1 MDLLKEAFIEGYK
14 QRAESSNLIFDN
26 ASRMYAI
33 ALFDK
38 WKSEQLLLHNV
49 VGQSELL
56 VCKGRCDHGYK
67 DEFGNDLFC
76 SIKEKSA
83 N

>member
-1 MDLLKEAFIEGYK
+1 MTKDEKAEDNDRLSYEYTQLNQEFKSRK
-14 QRAESSNLIFDN
+14 RAIKKLQ
-26 ASRMYAI
+26 
-33 ALFDK
+33 K
-38 WKSEQLLLHNV
+38 QLLLHNV

>member
-33 ALFDK
+33 SLFDK
-38 WKSEQLLLHNV
+38 WKSEQLLLHGV
-49 VGQSELL
+49 SQQRELL
-56 VCKGRCDHGYK
+56 KTTRERNAFNDGYRLGCKTTRKKY
-67 DEFGNDLFC
+67 
-76 SIKEKSA
+76 EK
-83 N
+83 